1 MLRSAY
7 FTVTLAELGSAAETA
22 LKLEASAQKIA
33 VAIRPRR
40 PVEGIEVLMFV
51 SWMVD
56 EWICPMT
63 VVVGRRCT
71 FPCGSPSWVF
81 KHCRNAMRPR
91 AAVHETGPKLGE
103 RG

>member
-22 LKLEASAQKIA
+22 LKLEASAPKIA

-40 PVEGIEVLMFV
+40 PVQGVEVFMVV
-51 SWMVD
+51 SWIVD
-56 EWICPMT
+56 ERRLDLPDGPGRWEA
-63 VVVGRRCT
+63 VYVGE
-71 FPCGSPSWVF
+71 
-81 KHCRNAMRPR
+81 NAMRPR
-91 AAVHETGPKLGE
+91 PAVHETGPKVGE